1 MKLWKRYVRPQNV
14 EAALQTLQQGGARVI
29 AGGTDLLLDMRQGR
43 EAPVRVLVDVSAI
56 EEMRQIRETDRG
68 ILVGAAVTHAEII
81 NSHLLHTFAAALVE
95 AASVI
100 GGPQV
105 RNVATLGGNVAH
117 ALPAGDGTIALLAL
131 DAEAQIAS
139 DAGVRWHAL
148 PALFQAP
155 GEPSFDRTREI
166 LVAFRF
172 PRVGVGAGSSFMRVM
187 RPQGIAIAILNMA
200 IAVKLSPR
208 SIIEEVRLAVGPAA
222 PHPFRARR
230 TENALLG
237 AAWSADLEAYA
248 LELLQEEAKLRTS
261 RHRATESYRRRLLGV
276 LFGRTM
282 NAAVE
287 RAQNLGA
294 EDA

>member
-1 MKLWKRYVRPQNV
+1 MRLWERYVRPQNV
-14 EAALQTLQQGGARVI
+14 EAALQTLQQGGARII

-56 EEMRQIRETDRG
+56 EEMRQIRETDQG

-81 NSHLLHTFAAALVE
+81 HSQLLRTFAAALVE

-105 RNVATLGGNVAH
+105 RSVATLGGNVAH
-117 ALPAGDGTIALLAL
+117 ALPAGDGSIALLAL

-139 DAGVRWHAL
+139 ESGVHWRAL
-148 PALFQAP
+148 PELFKAP
-155 GEPSFDRTREI
+155 GEPSFDRTREV

-172 PRVGVGAGSSFMRVM
+172 PPLDEGAGSSFKRVM

-200 IAVKLSPR
+200 TAVTLSQR
-208 SIIEEVRLAVGPAA
+208 NIIEDVRLAVGPAA
-222 PHPFRARR
+222 PRPFRARR
-230 TENALLG
+230 TERALLG
-237 AAWSADLEAYA
+237 AAWSADLEAHA
-248 LELLQEEAKLRTS
+248 LEVLQEEVQLRTS
-261 RHRATESYRRRLLGV
+261 RHRATEGYRRHLLGV

-282 NAAVE
+282 SAAIA
-287 RAQNLGA
+287 RA
-294 EDA
+294 